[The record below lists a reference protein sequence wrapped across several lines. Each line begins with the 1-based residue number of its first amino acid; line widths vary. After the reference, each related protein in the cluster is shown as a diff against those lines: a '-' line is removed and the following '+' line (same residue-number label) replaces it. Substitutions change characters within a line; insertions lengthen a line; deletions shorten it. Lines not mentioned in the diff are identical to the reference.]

1 MDDTDTTGIELS
13 ESEAREVINALSEY
27 ETRATGREGE
37 RALNVERLLQREFGF
52 EEGQVG
58 GGGDRNVSDVF
69 SNIFDDDGG
78 THEIQ
83 LSRAEAVEVV
93 HALDDFDGRERP
105 GETETVTNVR
115 GRFAR
120 AFDLDDGDDERAAGR

>member
-13 ESEAREVINALSEY
+13 ESEARKVINALSEY

-58 GGGDRNVSDVF
+58 GGDDRDISDVF
-69 SNIFDDDGG
+69 SNIFDSDGG

-93 HALDDFDGRERP
+93 RALDEFDGQESP

-115 GRFAR
+115 DRFVR
-120 AFDLDDGDDERAAGR
+120 AFDVDDVDEDRTLGR